1 MNFSAEA
8 FFILNELVAER
19 IVGRGK
25 DLNREKTRVLCAVEG
40 YSSYGNAT
48 RHLENREYRIP
59 AIDRIRRLYWHADN
73 G

>member
-19 IVGRGK
+19 IVGSGK
-25 DLNREKTRVLCAVEG
+25 DLNREKTRVLRAVEG

-48 RHLENREYRIP
+48 RHLEDREY
-59 AIDRIRRLYWHADN
+59 
-73 G
+73 